1 MAGLTNY
8 PFFLTLVQDPAAF
21 EREYAA
27 AVVPSATTLVVNPPA
42 VGSDDEPVKEFTP
55 VGKGGK
61 AMQFTSEGIFKNL
74 QAVQEARGKK
84 VCSIHFAIHC
94 HNLQMPRIRT
104 EPNKSGFL
112 KTP

>member
-1 MAGLTNY
+1 MSYDFSLTFDHPQLHSNVNTLR
-8 PFFLTLVQDPAAF
+8 PFFPVRLTLVG
-21 EREYAA
+21 
-27 AVVPSATTLVVNPPA
+27 NPPA